1 MLHLKMWRKIN
12 RELQE
17 GVMFSLYVCVCVCVA
32 TLTLFTV
39 IVWLAWQLS
48 FAYSEAPLSPSLTLP
63 LH

>member
-17 GVMFSLYVCVCVCVA
+17 GVMFSLCVCVSVS
-32 TLTLFTV
+32 TLTVFIV

-48 FAYSEAPLSPSLTLP
+48 FAYIEAPLSPSLTLS